1 MDAKALAGALAVDED
16 DEIMMLTKKG
26 QAIRC
31 PVLNIRATNRGT
43 KGVKLVDLAKGDK
56 LVAISRVVKMQEDE
70 IGEDE
75 SQQSNEDDQA
85 LDQENPRDTSEGLEE
100 NPEESTA
107 TEPAPEDEALDDSS
121 EESVPQEDAESE
133 EPSKSDPPE

>member
-31 PVLNIRATNRGT
+31 PVVNIRETNRGT

-56 LVAISRVVKMQEDE
+56 LIAISRVVAMQEGDDDDPE
-70 IGEDE
+70 DSPIDTEPNQELLEEPVPDE
-75 SQQSNEDDQA
+75 SIAPDENSPSPDLAAEDIA
-85 LDQENPRDTSEGLEE
+85 EPR
-100 NPEESTA
+100 P
-107 TEPAPEDEALDDSS
+107 PHS
-121 EESVPQEDAESE
+121 EES
-133 EPSKSDPPE
+133 SDGDET

>member
-31 PVLNIRATNRGT
+31 PVLNIRETNRGT

-56 LVAISRVVKMQEDE
+56 LIAISRVVAMQEGADDDPE
-70 IGEDE
+70 DAPVDTEPNQELLENSNSDE
-75 SQQSNEDDQA
+75 SIATDENLSETDLVAEEEADLPPLDSGERGSDD
-85 LDQENPRDTSEGLEE
+85 
-100 NPEESTA
+100 ES
-107 TEPAPEDEALDDSS
+107 
-121 EESVPQEDAESE
+121 
-133 EPSKSDPPE
+133 